1 MSMLRFE
8 TVDRAS
14 LFTRLDF
21 RSKLVM
27 VFAVLMLGILW
38 ESPIANA
45 ILAVSLVAMC
55 LLAGVKT
62 SYIRSIFMLMI
73 PFWLLMMVIHGFFSD
88 VLVERLSGKET
99 LTILFAIPENWWLI
113 GGGELSMEGVLFG
126 VNVMFKT
133 LAMVLS
139 IPLAIFTTDI
149 DMIVVSM
156 VRSGLPYKIAFVF
169 SSTLRFFPMLFE
181 EVQLIIEA
189 QRLRGLALEKMN
201 MFQRLSVYSRIG
213 IPLILS
219 AMTKS
224 QQLEVVLQSKGF
236 SGSSDRTY
244 CYESTLSREDWT
256 LMISMAVL
264 FAAALTL
271 YFTMG
276 VGKFSWLIY

>member
-8 TVDRAS
+8 TVDRTS

-21 RSKLVM
+21 RSKLVLVLAVM
-27 VFAVLMLGILW
+27 VIGVLW

-45 ILAVSLVAMC
+45 FLALSLILLC
-55 LLAGVKT
+55 LMAGVKT
-62 SYIRSIFMLMI
+62 SYIRSIFILMI
-73 PFWLLMMVIHGFFSD
+73 PFWLIMMVIHGFFSD
-88 VLVERLSGKET
+88 VLVQKLTGKET
-99 LTILFAIPENWWLI
+99 LTSLVAIPQSWWLI
-113 GGGELSMEGVLFG
+113 GGGVLSLEGVLFG
-126 VNVMFKT
+126 ANVMFKT

-149 DMIVVSM
+149 DLIVVSM

-181 EVQLIIEA
+181 QVQLIIEA

-201 MFQRLSVYSRIG
+201 IFQRLSVYSRIG

-244 CYESTLSREDWT
+244 CYESNLSREDWN
-256 LMISMAVL
+256 LMIGMLVFFLVAVV
-264 FAAALTL
+264 L
-271 YFTMG
+271 YFTLG
-276 VGKFSWLIY
+276 VGKFPWLIF